1 MGSTARESVRKA
13 RVSVADSSCG
23 ASAKQ
28 DGERMTAARDK
39 ALFERLARRH
49 YAGVYNYLCWMSRN
63 TALAEDLTQ
72 ETFVQIWRHLPEVRS
87 EKAVRVW
94 VYRVARN
101 TCLQHRRRAGLD
113 TVSLED
119 CAGSEPAGPL
129 EAQPELRVEQGEL
142 RRLVQAAVEELPD
155 AYREVI
161 VLHNLE
167 GLSLAQVGD
176 VLHVPVGTVKS
187 RRARAFRMLRKLLQ
201 EVAR

>member
-1 MGSTARESVRKA
+1 LGSAARERADAVTGA
-13 RVSVADSSCG
+13 R
-23 ASAKQ
+23 Q
-28 DGERMTAARDK
+28 RQ
-39 ALFERLARRH
+39 ALYERLARRH
-49 YAGVYNYLCWMSRN
+49 YAGVYNYLCWISRN

-101 TCLQHRRRAGLD
+101 TYLQDRRRTGLD

-119 CAGSEPAGPL
+119 CGEAEPAGPP
-129 EAQPELRVEQGEL
+129 EAQPDLRVERDEL
-142 RRLVQAAVEELPD
+142 RRLVQAAVADLPD

-167 GLSLAQVGD
+167 DLSLAQVGD
-176 VLHVPVGTVKS
+176 VLQVPVGTVKS
-187 RRARAFRMLRKLLQ
+187 RRARAFRRLRELLQ

>member
-1 MGSTARESVRKA
+1 LGSAARERADAVTGA
-13 RVSVADSSCG
+13 R
-23 ASAKQ
+23 Q
-28 DGERMTAARDK
+28 RQ
-39 ALFERLARRH
+39 ALYERLARRH
-49 YAGVYNYLCWMSRN
+49 YAGVCNYLRWIGRD

-87 EKAVRVW
+87 EKAVRAW

-101 TCLQHRRRAGLD
+101 SYLQHRRRAGLN

-119 CAGSEPAGPL
+119 CGEVESAGPP
-129 EAQPELRVEQGEL
+129 EAQPDLRVERDEL

-176 VLHVPVGTVKS
+176 VLQVPVGTVKS
-187 RRARAFRMLRKLLQ
+187 RRARAFRRLRELLQ

>member
-1 MGSTARESVRKA
+1 VTGAR
-13 RVSVADSSCG
+13 
-23 ASAKQ
+23 Q
-28 DGERMTAARDK
+28 TQ
-39 ALFERLARRH
+39 ALYERLARRH
-49 YAGVYNYLCWMSRN
+49 YAGVYNYLCWTSRN

-87 EKAVRVW
+87 EEAVRVW

-101 TCLQHRRRAGLD
+101 TYLQHRRRAGLD

-119 CAGSEPAGPL
+119 CGEPEPAGPP
-129 EAQPELRVEQGEL
+129 ETQPELRLERDDL
-142 RRLVQAAVEELPD
+142 RRLVRAAVEHLPD

-167 GLSLAQVGD
+167 GFSLAQVGD
-176 VLHVPVGTVKS
+176 VLQVPVGTVKS
-187 RRARAFRMLRKLLQ
+187 RRARAFRRLRELLQ

>member
-1 MGSTARESVRKA
+1 LGSAARERADAETGA
-13 RVSVADSSCG
+13 R
-23 ASAKQ
+23 Q
-28 DGERMTAARDK
+28 RQ
-39 ALFERLARRH
+39 ALYERLARRH
-49 YAGVYNYLCWMSRN
+49 YAGVYNYLCWISRN

-101 TCLQHRRRAGLD
+101 TYLQHRRRAGLD
-113 TVSLED
+113 TVSLGDGAEP
-119 CAGSEPAGPL
+119 EPAGPP
-129 EAQPELRVEQGEL
+129 EAQPELRFEQHEL
-142 RRLVQAAVEELPD
+142 RRLVQAAVAELPN

-176 VLHVPVGTVKS
+176 VLEVPIGTVKS
-187 RRARAFRMLRKLLQ
+187 RRARAFRRLRELLQ